1 MPVSRATQEQLPR
14 HKEKFCIVNC
24 APGSVN
30 KVNLCVLCAT
40 CMDALM
46 SRSYG
51 CERVTSVV
59 NFLYRY
65 IRCLN
70 SLLKNSRNSVL
81 NISTNIKNYAKTQPM
96 NNNKL
101 LVVEDDPGLQSQIR
115 WCFENYDVLL
125 ANDRKTAIEQ
135 VKKNKPAVVTLDLGL
150 PPHEDNPSEGFA
162 TLEQIL
168 EIDPNIKV
176 IVVTGQEERENSVKA
191 IGLGAYDFYSKPFEP
206 EIIGLIVN
214 RAFRLLELEDEN
226 QRLQTATP
234 NYEPFSGVIAC
245 SPQMQSVCKAVE
257 KVAPSDATVLLLGE
271 SGTGKELCARGLHS
285 LGSNRDG
292 NFVAINCAAIPE
304 TLLESEL
311 FGYEKGAF
319 TGADKQT
326 IGKIEYA
333 DGGTLFLDEMGD
345 LPFALQAKL
354 LRFLQE
360 RVVERVGGREP
371 IPVNVRVVCATH
383 QNLRT
388 KIEKGEFREDL
399 FYRISEIPI
408 EIPPLRDRD
417 GDIIIL
423 ARFFFEKFNEAH
435 GRKIRGFTK
444 DALGAMESY
453 SWPGNVRELQN
464 RIKRAVIMT
473 DGKKLSS
480 TDLELD
486 KTSSETM
493 NFNLRDIREKIER
506 QAILRALSHVNGKV
520 APAAELLGV
529 SRPTLYDLIKKL
541 NITI

>member
-1 MPVSRATQEQLPR
+1 
-14 HKEKFCIVNC
+14 
-24 APGSVN
+24 
-30 KVNLCVLCAT
+30 
-40 CMDALM
+40 
-46 SRSYG
+46 
-51 CERVTSVV
+51 
-59 NFLYRY
+59 
-65 IRCLN
+65 
-70 SLLKNSRNSVL
+70 
-81 NISTNIKNYAKTQPM
+81 M

-125 ANDRKTAIEQ
+125 ANDRESAISQ
-135 VKKNKPAVVTLDLGL
+135 VRKNRPAVVTLDLGL

-176 IVVTGQEERENSVKA
+176 VVVTGQEERENAVKA
-191 IGLGAYDFYSKPFEP
+191 IGMGAYDFYSKPFEP
-206 EIIGLIVN
+206 EIISLIVN
-214 RAFRLLELEDEN
+214 RAFRLLELEEEN
-226 QRLQTATP
+226 QRLQTSNTH
-234 NYEPFSGVIAC
+234 NEPFAGVIAC
-245 SPQMQSVCKAVE
+245 STQMQGVCKAVE

-271 SGTGKELCARGLHS
+271 SGTGKELCARGLHT
-285 LGSNRDG
+285 LGRNHAG
-292 NFVAINCAAIPE
+292 HYVAINCAAIPD

-319 TGADKQT
+319 TGANKQT

-345 LPFALQAKL
+345 LPIGLQAKL

-360 RVVERVGGREP
+360 RVVERVGGHKP

-383 QNLRT
+383 QNLRG
-388 KIEKGEFREDL
+388 KIERGEFREDL
-399 FYRISEIPI
+399 FYRISEIPL
-408 EIPPLRDRD
+408 EIPPLRNRD
-417 GDIIIL
+417 GDIIVL
-423 ARFFFEKFNEAH
+423 ARFFFDKFNEDH
-435 GRKIRGFTK
+435 GRKLRGFTK
-444 DALGAMESY
+444 DALSAMESY

-473 DGKKLSS
+473 DGKQLSAA
-480 TDLELD
+480 DLELD
-486 KTSSETM
+486 KASAETM
-493 NFNLRDIREKIER
+493 NFDLREIREKVEK

-541 NITI
+541 NITV

>member
-1 MPVSRATQEQLPR
+1 M
-14 HKEKFCIVNC
+14 
-24 APGSVN
+24 
-30 KVNLCVLCAT
+30 
-40 CMDALM
+40 
-46 SRSYG
+46 
-51 CERVTSVV
+51 
-59 NFLYRY
+59 
-65 IRCLN
+65 
-70 SLLKNSRNSVL
+70 
-81 NISTNIKNYAKTQPM
+81 
-96 NNNKL
+96 NNKL

-125 ANDRKTAIEQ
+125 ANDRQSAIAQ
-135 VKKNKPAVVTLDLGL
+135 VRKNRPAVVTLDLGL
-150 PPHEDNPSEGFA
+150 PPHEDNSSEGFA

-176 IVVTGQEERENSVKA
+176 VVVTGQEERENAVKA
-191 IGLGAYDFYSKPFEP
+191 IGMGAYDFYSKPFEP

-214 RAFRLLELEDEN
+214 RAFRLLELEEEN
-226 QRLQTATP
+226 QRLQISG
-234 NYEPFSGVIAC
+234 NHNEPFSGVIAC
-245 SPQMQSVCKAVE
+245 STQMQSLCKAIE

-271 SGTGKELCARGLHS
+271 SGTGKELCARGLHA
-285 LGSNRDG
+285 LGRNSAG
-292 NFVAINCAAIPE
+292 HYVAINCAAIPE

-319 TGADKQT
+319 TGANKQT

-345 LPFALQAKL
+345 LPISLQAKL

-360 RVVERVGGREP
+360 RVVERVGGHKP

-383 QNLRT
+383 QNLRE

-399 FYRISEIPI
+399 FYRISEIPL
-408 EIPPLRDRD
+408 EIPPLRNRD
-417 GDIIIL
+417 GDIIVL
-423 ARFFFEKFNEAH
+423 ARFFFDKFNEDH
-435 GRKIRGFTK
+435 GRKLRGFTK
-444 DALGAMESY
+444 DALSAMESY

-473 DGKKLSS
+473 DGKQLSAM
-480 TDLELD
+480 DLELD
-486 KTSSETM
+486 RASAETM
-493 NFNLRDIREKIER
+493 NFDLREIREKVEK

-541 NITI
+541 NITV

>member
-1 MPVSRATQEQLPR
+1 M
-14 HKEKFCIVNC
+14 N
-24 APGSVN
+24 
-30 KVNLCVLCAT
+30 
-40 CMDALM
+40 
-46 SRSYG
+46 
-51 CERVTSVV
+51 
-59 NFLYRY
+59 
-65 IRCLN
+65 
-70 SLLKNSRNSVL
+70 
-81 NISTNIKNYAKTQPM
+81 

-115 WCFENYDVLL
+115 WCFENYEVLL
-125 ANDRKTAIEQ
+125 ADDRESAIAQ

-150 PPHEDNPSEGFA
+150 PPHEDNSTEGFA

-176 IVVTGQEERENSVKA
+176 VVVTGQDERENAVKA
-191 IGLGAYDFYSKPFEP
+191 IGMGAYDFYSKPFEP

-214 RAFRLLELEDEN
+214 RAFRLLELEEDN
-226 QRLQTATP
+226 QRLQTSAKHH
-234 NYEPFSGVIAC
+234 EPFEGVIAC
-245 SPQMQSVCKAVE
+245 SPQMQAVCKAVE

-271 SGTGKELCARGLHS
+271 SGTGKELCAKALHT
-285 LGSNRDG
+285 LGSNSAG
-292 NFVAINCAAIPE
+292 KFVAINCAAIPD

-319 TGADKQT
+319 TGANKQT
-326 IGKIEYA
+326 IGKLEYA

-360 RVVERVGGREP
+360 RVIERVGGHQP
-371 IPVNVRVVCATH
+371 IPINVRVVCATH
-383 QNLRT
+383 QNLRE

-399 FYRISEIPI
+399 FYRISEIPL
-408 EIPPLRDRD
+408 EIPPLRDRE
-417 GDIIIL
+417 GDIIVL
-423 ARFFFEKFNEAH
+423 ARFFFDKFNEDH
-435 GRKIRGFTK
+435 GRKLRGFTK
-444 DALGAMESY
+444 DALSAMESY

-473 DGKKLSS
+473 DGKQLSS
-480 TDLELD
+480 MDLELD
-486 KTSSETM
+486 RTASETM
-493 NFNLRDIREKIER
+493 NFNLRDIREKVER

-541 NITI
+541 NITV